1 VMPAG
6 LMSVLS
12 AIGIIVAIAAW
23 LRK

>member
-12 AIGIIVAIAAW
+12 AIGIIVAIATW